1 MNMLS
6 WNGRLIPEDDFSLLP
21 SNRAFRYGDGL
32 FETIRVSQGSPLWAD
47 KHFDRLTRGLHLLQ
61 INPGDDWSED
71 LFTAAIKEL
80 VAANHHET
88 GSARV
93 RFSAFREDGGLYMP
107 LGNSASW
114 LIDSEMLDQGSF
126 VLNNKGVHVKEYAG
140 IRKGV
145 NKFSSI
151 KSINA
156 QLYVMAS
163 LYKREFGLG
172 DCLILNEEGNIIEAT
187 SSNIFIV
194 REDQLYTPPLD
205 QGCVEG
211 IMRRVVMEIAAEN
224 GWKVTEKPLNSIE
237 LENADEC
244 FLTNSIQ
251 GIRWVSLYNNKRF
264 YNALSRKLI
273 TQLNAKAR
281 R

>member
-6 WNGRLIPEDDFSLLP
+6 WNGRLIAEDDFSLLP

-32 FETIRVSQGSPLWAD
+32 FETIRVSRGHPLWAD
-47 KHFDRLTRGLHLLQ
+47 KHFARLTHGLQLLQ
-61 INPGDDWSED
+61 INPGNNWSED
-71 LFTAAIKEL
+71 LFTGAVKEL
-80 VAANHHET
+80 VFANHPET
-88 GSARV
+88 GNARV

-107 LGNSASW
+107 LGNSVSW
-114 LIDSEMLDQGSF
+114 LIESEILDRENF
-126 VLNNKGVHVKEYAG
+126 VLNNRGIHVKEYTG
-140 IRKGV
+140 IRKAV
-145 NKFSSI
+145 NRLSSV

-163 LYKREFGLG
+163 LYKRESGFG

-194 REDQLYTPPLD
+194 HQHHLYTPPLD

-211 IMRRVVMEIAAEN
+211 IMRRVVMETAAEN
-224 GWKVTEKPLNSIE
+224 GFEVTEKPLDPNE
-237 LENADEC
+237 LERADEC

-251 GIRWVSLYNNKRF
+251 GIRWVGLYNNKRY
-264 YNALSRKLI
+264 YNAVSRKLI
-273 TQLNAKAR
+273 PLLNDR
-281 R
+281 TLR